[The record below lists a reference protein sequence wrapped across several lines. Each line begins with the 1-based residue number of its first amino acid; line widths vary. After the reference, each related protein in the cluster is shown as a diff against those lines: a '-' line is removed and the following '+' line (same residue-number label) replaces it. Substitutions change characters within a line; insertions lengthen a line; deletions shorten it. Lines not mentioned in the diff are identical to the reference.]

1 MTMNDET
8 DYYTIS
14 DVSKKLN
21 IPTHVLRFW
30 EKKFSII
37 NPSKSSKGRRYY
49 RNLDLNNIKII
60 RNLLHE
66 KGYTINGALKYI
78 KNGGDIK
85 KDTKKY
91 DLEIKEKINDCYTL
105 ILNAKSILK
114 KY

>member
-1 MTMNDET
+1 MNNET
-8 DYYTIS
+8 VYYTIS

-49 RNLDLNNIKII
+49 SNLDLSNIKII
-60 RNLLHE
+60 KNLLYE
-66 KGYTINGALKYI
+66 KGFTINGALKHM
-78 KNGGDIK
+78 KNGGDIE
-85 KDTKKY
+85 KDAKKY
-91 DLEIKEKINDCYTL
+91 NFEIKEKINDCYSL
-105 ILNAKSILK
+105 ILNAKSILN

>member
-1 MTMNDET
+1 MNDET

-49 RNLDLNNIKII
+49 SKLDLNNIKTIK
-60 RNLLHE
+60 NLLYE
-66 KGYTINGALKYI
+66 KGYTINGALKHM

-85 KDTKKY
+85 KDSNRY
-91 DLEIKEKINDCYTL
+91 NVEIKEKINDCYTL
-105 ILNAKSILK
+105 VLNAKSILN